1 MTKTAVIY
9 SNGSQEC
16 ERMKFLLEKIGED
29 LHEYFLNRDFDS
41 KAFYSEFGEEATY
54 PQISIG
60 YEHIGNMNETLK
72 YMSSRGMLSE

>member
-1 MTKTAVIY
+1 
-9 SNGSQEC
+9 
-16 ERMKFLLEKIGED
+16 MKFLLEKIGED
-29 LHEYFLNRDFDS
+29 LHEYFLYRDFDS